1 MNGVTSAS
9 DSAGSNQRG
18 AIVIPWTRV
27 ICPAGPSARAA
38 ENASD
43 VVDAATRVTSTR
55 RNRGGV
61 IRQSPD
67 ELLREVLGLHDALGL
82 EVLERERVEADG
94 DRITAADHELGELV
108 AVTAQHRLL
117 VDQQR
122 LHDVVADLETCD
134 GQRPEG
140 RADHAR
146 VRDRDLS
153 LPPGIEQV
161 LDALEL
167 AVLHAV
173 DV

>member
-43 VVDAATRVTSTR
+43 GVDAATRVTSTR

-67 ELLREVLGLHDALGL
+67 ELLREVLGLHDFGEKIFRVDLLELESRGNDRLGL
-82 EVLERERVEADG
+82 AG
-94 DRITAADHELGELV
+94 
-108 AVTAQHRLL
+108 
-117 VDQQR
+117 
-122 LHDVVADLETCD
+122 
-134 GQRPEG
+134 
-140 RADHAR
+140 
-146 VRDRDLS
+146 
-153 LPPGIEQV
+153 
-161 LDALEL
+161 LDADKAAVGLEL
-167 AVLHAV
+167 L
-173 DV
+173 